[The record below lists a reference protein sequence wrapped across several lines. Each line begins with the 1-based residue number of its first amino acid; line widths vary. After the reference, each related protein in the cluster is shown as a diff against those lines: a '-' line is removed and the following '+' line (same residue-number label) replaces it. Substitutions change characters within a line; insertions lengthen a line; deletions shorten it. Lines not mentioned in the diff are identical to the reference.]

1 MSHPTS
7 LTRLSIAAA
16 VANGK
21 KIVERIIRSKGE
33 ERLRLWHLIQKLIW
47 ALRLWNLPDCIDS
60 YFVNTGTLS
69 VYIYIYIYIY
79 IYMMYEYH
87 VVLFKRYLL
96 T

>member
-1 MSHPTS
+1 MSHPAS
-7 LTRLSIAAA
+7 LTRLSIATA

-60 YFVNTGTLS
+60 YFVNTGTIGSINLC
-69 VYIYIYIYIY
+69 
-79 IYMMYEYH
+79 
-87 VVLFKRYLL
+87 LL
-96 T
+96 RKHKCKCFF